1 MKTKRGPQNII
12 VPCNLLSAYE
22 DQKQHINKKSKLL
35 SDKVERSISVEE
47 NDSDSEIVIVYPKVV
62 YPKEVQHGE
71 KSKFHHFNKEGGGR
85 RVIVVTIFQNV
96 QEKMAKHNLKMIP
109 FMKLS
114 HVDPP
119 ELWQN
124 KKYSHMTSHE
134 RILHQSNH

>member
-22 DQKQHINKKSKLL
+22 DKKQHINKKSKLL
-35 SDKVERSISVEE
+35 SDKVERSMSVEE
-47 NDSDSEIVIVYPKVV
+47 ND
-62 YPKEVQHGE
+62 
-71 KSKFHHFNKEGGGR
+71 HFNKEGGGR